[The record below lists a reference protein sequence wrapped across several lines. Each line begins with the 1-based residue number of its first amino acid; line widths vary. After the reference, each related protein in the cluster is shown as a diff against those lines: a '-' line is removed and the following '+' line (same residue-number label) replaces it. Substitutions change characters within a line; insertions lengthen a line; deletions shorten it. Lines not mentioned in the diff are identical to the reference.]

1 MLKKW
6 MYMSIKDKAYKITAK
21 KNQKVVAE
29 YLYELEESAAAFASK
44 MKEKGYQVWVEKV
57 YL

>member
-1 MLKKW
+1 MS
-6 MYMSIKDKAYKITAK
+6 MSIKDKAYKITAK

>member
-1 MLKKW
+1 
-6 MYMSIKDKAYKITAK
+6 MSMSTKDKAYKIVAK

>member
-1 MLKKW
+1 MQKDW
-6 MYMSIKDKAYKITAK
+6 MYMSTKDKAYKIVAK
-21 KNQKVVAE
+21 KNHKVVAE

-44 MKEKGYQVWVEKV
+44 MKEKGYQVWVERV